1 MMDEEP
7 IREMDIAESQ
17 ALQAVPAAA
26 NAGICP
32 RCNGRLM
39 SPGRDGDR
47 ACFTCG
53 HVSYALEPIIISDV
67 TSRRRR
73 PSHGGSMLG

>member
-7 IREMDIAESQ
+7 IQEMDLIEAQ
-17 ALQAVPAAA
+17 ALQRAAAA
-26 NAGICP
+26 NTGLCP

-53 HVSYALEPIIISDV
+53 HVSYALEPIVISDV

-73 PSHGGSMLG
+73 PSHGGSMLA